1 MSEQEKKWSD
11 KNWEERTPLEHF
23 DGFLETFVVGKK
35 SYIRKKEATE
45 DFVYLSS
52 LNGGSFDL
60 NTIYDNFCKISID
73 KDAKDKTFDQ
83 IKDDIKKNNE
93 IDLEILNHAIFLWG
107 LPNKDRP
114 ALVLKDSNI
123 YNDMPQCEV
132 GGGGSGYNMQKVK
145 GVRFILYIF
154 TQIFQEELIKDITPI
169 EAIKGEIVKI
179 CTSDRYEN
187 HGKDK
192 ESLPDGVKNFLLHL
206 CKPEEYAPIA
216 KTDDKKKIVKAF
228 IEKVG
233 NKKKVKAIDR
243 GIKSIIEKIF
253 ESEESVQ
260 KKYYIDNED
269 NKDNEITFYDNKIE
283 ILKALVGNDKD
294 FSFYKDVIQLLWKN
308 ESDDEKLSTVKLL
321 EYKKAMVLYGPPGTG
336 KTYTAMELAKEM
348 LIRYWF
354 KQYDQNKKEEYL
366 NKILQIAEIK
376 DDSKNDKAKT
386 IVESV
391 EMDDET
397 QTKKETT
404 EEEKNS
410 IYYLQLHV
418 NYSYE
423 NFIAGQIIEEGKGI
437 VTKKGFIY
445 DVIKKANDNPEVPFV
460 VILDEMNRVD
470 VSRVFGE
477 LFTAI
482 EKRGT
487 EVVLTLPDPDKKG
500 ERLTLTMPENVY
512 FIGTMNE
519 IDFSLEQIDFALRRR
534 FIWKLAGYNSKSLEE
549 IIKYRL
555 KEDSN
560 NQYKSRVGDF
570 IDCCDNVNKTI
581 KGEDSLG
588 EKYHIG
594 HAFFAEITEIIKKIE
609 SENPT
614 ENLTEK
620 QKEKQ
625 EEQIKKNWDAAK
637 NILWQISILPTLDAY
652 CGTMERNKKDDF
664 IKDCENIF
672 LTNGKNTDNG
682 L

>member
-1 MSEQEKKWSD
+1 MQYSC
-11 KNWEERTPLEHF
+11 
-23 DGFLETFVVGKK
+23 G
-35 SYIRKKEATE
+35 
-45 DFVYLSS
+45 
-52 LNGGSFDL
+52 
-60 NTIYDNFCKISID
+60 
-73 KDAKDKTFDQ
+73 
-83 IKDDIKKNNE
+83 
-93 IDLEILNHAIFLWG
+93 G
-107 LPNKDRP
+107 LPNSRKPQWVIKNEQKEDNKEDKTTKK
-114 ALVLKDSNI
+114 AKSNV
-123 YNDMPQCEV
+123 YLEMPKEDV
-132 GGGGSGYNMQKVK
+132 GGGGSGYVQTKVK

-154 TQIFQEELIKDITPI
+154 TQIFEKNVINSKEVI
-169 EAIKGEIVKI
+169 ERICRGEYQKEGEVIPYGEG
-179 CTSDRYEN
+179 D
-187 HGKDK
+187 GQ

-206 CKPEEYAPIA
+206 CEPEEYAPIA

-283 ILKALVGNDKD
+283 ILKALLTDDGKTFDN
-294 FSFYKDVIQLLWKN
+294 FSFYNDNISWLWRS
-308 ESDDEKLSTVKLL
+308 ESDSDSDSDELSKVKRL

-336 KTYTAMELAKEM
+336 KTYTAMELAK
-348 LIRYWF
+348 
-354 KQYDQNKKEEYL
+354 Q
-366 NKILQIAEIK
+366 ILVRNIK
-376 DDSKNDKAKT
+376 DIGSNDFNALCKSNIK
-386 IVESV
+386 
-391 EMDDET
+391 
-397 QTKKETT
+397 
-404 EEEKNS
+404 
-410 IYYLQLHV
+410 YLQLHV

-423 NFIAGQIIEEGKGI
+423 NFIAGQVIKDGNI
-437 VTKKGFIY
+437 VTQEGFIFKL
-445 DVIKKANDNPEVPFV
+445 VEAAQKEVDKVNKENERITSKNEKVKPKPFV

-487 EVVLTLPDPDKKG
+487 QVNLTLPDPNNPD
-500 ERLTLTMPENVY
+500 ERLTLTIPENVY

-534 FIWKLAGYNSKSLEE
+534 FIWELADYDSESLLE
-549 IIKYRL
+549 IIRYRL
-555 KEDSN
+555 EKDSN

-570 IDCCDNVNKTI
+570 INCCDGVNETI
-581 KGEDSLG
+581 EGHDLLG

-614 ENLTEK
+614 ENPTEK
-620 QKEKQ
+620 QIE
-625 EEQIKKNWDAAK
+625 KNWNKAK

-652 CGTMERNKKDDF
+652 CGTMEHSAMEKF
-664 IKDCENIF
+664 IKDCENKY
-672 LTNGKNTDNG
+672 NGN
-682 L
+682 

>member
-1 MSEQEKKWSD
+1 MSECVQ
-11 KNWEERTPLEHF
+11 HF
-23 DGFLETFVVGKK
+23 NNFLQTFVIEKK
-35 SYIRKKEATE
+35 SYIRKKEKDEEEKKE
-45 DFVYLSS
+45 DFVSLSS
-52 LNGGSFDL
+52 LNDGSFDL
-60 NTIYDNFCKISID
+60 NTINATYANLCKAS
-73 KDAKDKTFDQ
+73 K
-83 IKDDIKKNNE
+83 KDDKAKEKKIGE
-93 IDLEILNHAIFLWG
+93 IDFTNFTEIDIEILNHAIFLWG
-107 LPNKDRP
+107 LPNNKKP
-114 ALVLKDSNI
+114 KLLTDSKNII
-123 YNDMPQCEV
+123 YNEMPTCEV
-132 GGGGSGYNMQKVK
+132 GRAGQGYNGKLER
-145 GVRFILYIF
+145 VRFILYIF
-154 TQIFQEELIKDITPI
+154 TQVFKEQNLDE
-169 EAIKGEIVKI
+169 IKGKIKEICKTDKYLSNDNNITYDVP
-179 CTSDRYEN
+179 SDLR
-187 HGKDK
+187 
-192 ESLPDGVKNFLLHL
+192 NFLLHL
-206 CKPEEYAPIA
+206 CYPEDYSPIA
-216 KTDDKKKIVKAF
+216 TDADKVRIVNAFAEGIEEITESDDIDTKIKKIREE
-228 IEKVG
+228 I
-233 NKKKVKAIDR
+233 KKDDPKNSK
-243 GIKSIIEKIF
+243 IKIIQRITGKSNDYPFYEEKI
-253 ESEESVQ
+253 
-260 KKYYIDNED
+260 IW
-269 NKDNEITFYDNKIE
+269 
-283 ILKALVGNDKD
+283 
-294 FSFYKDVIQLLWKN
+294 LWKN
-308 ESDDEKLSTVKLL
+308 ESDDEQLSTVKLL

-391 EMDDET
+391 EIDDET

-410 IYYLQLHV
+410 IYYLQFHV

-500 ERLTLTMPENVY
+500 ERLTLTIPENVY

-570 IDCCDNVNKTI
+570 INCCDNVNKTI

-609 SENPT
+609 YENPT
-614 ENLTEK
+614 KNQAEK
-620 QKEKQ
+620 QIE
-625 EEQIKKNWDAAK
+625 KNWKTAK

-652 CGTMERNKKDDF
+652 CGTMGSN
-664 IKDCENIF
+664 
-672 LTNGKNTDNG
+672 KNTFIENCRKSYEG
-682 L
+682 KTE

>member
-1 MSEQEKKWSD
+1 MSEYK
-11 KNWEERTPLEHF
+11 ERKAIEHF
-23 DGFLETFVVGKK
+23 EEFLQTFVIDKK
-35 SYIRKKEATE
+35 SYIRKKEKDEEEKKE
-45 DFVYLSS
+45 DFVSLSS
-52 LNGGSFDL
+52 LNDGSFDL

-114 ALVLKDSNI
+114 ALVLKDSKNKI

-154 TQIFQEELIKDITPI
+154 TQIFKEEGIDNIKNLIKT
-169 EAIKGEIVKI
+169 I
-179 CTSDRYEN
+179 CLGSNTKDNDFPY
-187 HGKDK
+187 GKDK

-206 CKPEEYAPIA
+206 CEPEKYAPIA
-216 KTDDKKKIVKAF
+216 KTDDKRKIVKAF

-283 ILKALVGNDKD
+283 ILKALVGNAKY
-294 FSFYKDVIQLLWKN
+294 FSFYEDVIQLLWKN
-308 ESDDEKLSTVKLL
+308 ESVDGKLTRVKGL

-348 LIRYWF
+348 LIRYWIE
-354 KQYDQNKKEEYL
+354 QYKKVNKDNEKKKCVDVIQRTAKIKELIATKEE
-366 NKILQIAEIK
+366 N
-376 DDSKNDKAKT
+376 
-386 IVESV
+386 
-391 EMDDET
+391 
-397 QTKKETT
+397 
-404 EEEKNS
+404 

-423 NFIAGQIIEEGKGI
+423 NFIAGQVIEDNKI

-445 DVIKKANDNPEVPFV
+445 DVIEKANKRKQEPFV

-500 ERLTLTMPENVY
+500 ERLTLTIPENVY

-534 FIWKLAGYNSKSLEE
+534 FIWELADYDSESLLG
-549 IIKYRL
+549 IIRYRL
-555 KEDSN
+555 EKDSN
-560 NQYKSRVGDF
+560 TQYKSRVGEF
-570 IDCCDNVNKTI
+570 IACCDGVNETI
-581 KGEDSLG
+581 EGDSSLG
-588 EKYHIG
+588 GKYHIG

-609 SENPT
+609 SENPTENPT

>member
-1 MSEQEKKWSD
+1 MQ
-11 KNWEERTPLEHF
+11 
-23 DGFLETFVVGKK
+23 TFVIEKK
-35 SYIRKKEATE
+35 SYIRKKEKDEEKKE
-45 DFVYLSS
+45 DFVSLSS
-52 LNGGSFDL
+52 LNDGSFDL

-73 KDAKDKTFDQ
+73 KEAKDKTFDQ

-114 ALVLKDSNI
+114 ALVLKDSKNKI

-132 GGGGSGYNMQKVK
+132 GGGGSGYVQTKVK
-145 GVRFILYIF
+145 GIRFILYIF
-154 TQIFQEELIKDITPI
+154 TQIFKEEGINNIKNLIKT
-169 EAIKGEIVKI
+169 I
-179 CTSDRYEN
+179 CLGSNTKDNDFPY
-187 HGKDK
+187 GKDK

-206 CKPEEYAPIA
+206 CEPEEYAPIA

-283 ILKALVGNDKD
+283 ILKALVGNNKD
-294 FSFYKDVIQLLWKN
+294 FSFYEDVIQLLWKN
-308 ESDDEKLSTVKLL
+308 ESVDGKLTRVKGL

-348 LIRYWF
+348 LIRYWIE
-354 KQYDQNKKEEYL
+354 QYKKANNDNEKKECVK
-366 NKILQIAEIK
+366 KIQKTAKIKELIA
-376 DDSKNDKAKT
+376 
-386 IVESV
+386 
-391 EMDDET
+391 
-397 QTKKETT
+397 TK
-404 EEEKNS
+404 EEN

-423 NFIAGQIIEEGKGI
+423 NFIAGQVIEDNKI

-445 DVIKKANDNPEVPFV
+445 DVIEKANNRKQEPFV

-487 EVVLTLPDPDKKG
+487 EVVLTLPDPYKKG
-500 ERLTLTMPENVY
+500 ERLTLTIPENVY

-534 FIWKLAGYNSKSLEE
+534 FIWELADYNSDSLEQ
-549 IIKYRL
+549 IINSRL
-555 KEDSN
+555 GKDLSN
-560 NQYKSRVGDF
+560 NNIGNISKF
-570 IDCCDNVNKTI
+570 IECCDNVNKTI
-581 KGEDSLG
+581 EGHNSLG
-588 EKYHIG
+588 KEYHIG

-609 SENPT
+609 SENPTENPT

>member
-1 MSEQEKKWSD
+1 MGECVQ
-11 KNWEERTPLEHF
+11 HF
-23 DGFLETFVVGKK
+23 NNFLQTFVIEKK
-35 SYIRKKEATE
+35 SYIRKKEKDEEKKE
-45 DFVYLSS
+45 DFVSLSS
-52 LNGGSFDL
+52 LNDGSFDL

-114 ALVLKDSNI
+114 ALVLKDSKNKI

-169 EAIKGEIVKI
+169 EEKCNAIKGEIVKI

-187 HGKDK
+187 QEELYQSLGQDFPYGKDK

-206 CKPEEYAPIA
+206 CDPKEYAPIA
-216 KTDDKKKIVKAF
+216 KTADKKKIVKAF

-283 ILKALVGNDKD
+283 ILKALVGNGKD
-294 FSFYKDVIQLLWKN
+294 FSFYEDVIQLLWIN
-308 ESDDEKLSTVKLL
+308 ESVDGKLTRVKGL

-348 LIRYWF
+348 LIRYWIE
-354 KQYDQNKKEEYL
+354 QYKKANNDNEKEKCVDEIQRTAKIKELIATKEE
-366 NKILQIAEIK
+366 N
-376 DDSKNDKAKT
+376 
-386 IVESV
+386 
-391 EMDDET
+391 
-397 QTKKETT
+397 
-404 EEEKNS
+404 

-423 NFIAGQIIEEGKGI
+423 NFIAGQVIEDNKI

-445 DVIKKANDNPEVPFV
+445 DVIEKANNRKQEPFV

-500 ERLTLTMPENVY
+500 ERLTLTIPENVY

-534 FIWKLAGYNSKSLEE
+534 FIWELADYDSDSLLE
-549 IIKYRL
+549 IIRYRL
-555 KEDSN
+555 EKDSN
-560 NQYKSRVGDF
+560 TQYKSRVGEF
-570 IDCCDNVNKTI
+570 IACCDGVNKTI
-581 KGEDSLG
+581 EGDSSLG
-588 EKYHIG
+588 GKYHIG

-609 SENPT
+609 SENPTENPT

-652 CGTMERNKKDDF
+652 CGTMEHSAMEKF
-664 IKDCENIF
+664 IKDCENKY
-672 LTNGKNTDNG
+672 NGN
-682 L
+682 

>member
-1 MSEQEKKWSD
+1 MSECVQ
-11 KNWEERTPLEHF
+11 HF
-23 DGFLETFVVGKK
+23 NNFLQTFVIEKK
-35 SYIRKKEATE
+35 SYIRKKEKDEEEKKE
-45 DFVYLSS
+45 DFVSLSS
-52 LNGGSFDL
+52 LNDGSFDFY
-60 NTIYDNFCKISID
+60 TINATYAKFCNASKKDDKGKEKKIS
-73 KDAKDKTFDQ
+73 
-83 IKDDIKKNNE
+83 E
-93 IDLEILNHAIFLWG
+93 IDFTNFTEIEIEILNHAIFLWG
-107 LPNKDRP
+107 LPNRGKP
-114 ALVLKDSNI
+114 SLVLRDSNKDKDK
-123 YNDMPQCEV
+123 YKEMPTCEV
-132 GGGGSGYNMQKVK
+132 GRAGQGYNGKLER
-145 GVRFILYIF
+145 VRFILYIF
-154 TQIFQEELIKDITPI
+154 TQVFKEQNLDE
-169 EAIKGEIVKI
+169 IKGKIKEICKTDKYLSNDNNITYDVP
-179 CTSDRYEN
+179 SDLR
-187 HGKDK
+187 
-192 ESLPDGVKNFLLHL
+192 NFLLHL
-206 CKPEEYAPIA
+206 CYPEDYSPIA
-216 KTDDKKKIVKAF
+216 TDADKVRIVNAFAEEIEGIEESDDIDKKIKKIREE
-228 IEKVG
+228 I
-233 NKKKVKAIDR
+233 KKDNPKNSK
-243 GIKSIIEKIF
+243 IKIIQRITGKSNDYPFYEEKI
-253 ESEESVQ
+253 
-260 KKYYIDNED
+260 IW
-269 NKDNEITFYDNKIE
+269 
-283 ILKALVGNDKD
+283 
-294 FSFYKDVIQLLWKN
+294 LWKN
-308 ESDDEKLSTVKLL
+308 ESDDEQLSTVKLL

-391 EMDDET
+391 EIDDET

-410 IYYLQLHV
+410 IYYLQFHV

-487 EVVLTLPDPDKKG
+487 EVVLTLPDPDPDKEG
-500 ERLTLTMPENVY
+500 ERLTLTIPENVY

-555 KEDSN
+555 NKDSN
-560 NQYKSRVGDF
+560 NQYKSKVGDF
-570 IDCCDNVNKTI
+570 IVCCNNVNKTI
-581 KGEDSLG
+581 EGHDSLG

-609 SENPT
+609 FENPT
-614 ENLTEK
+614 KNQTEK
-620 QKEKQ
+620 QIE
-625 EEQIKKNWDAAK
+625 KNWKNAK

-652 CGTMERNKKDDF
+652 CGTMEHSAMEKF
-664 IKDCENIF
+664 IKDCENKY
-672 LTNGKNTDNG
+672 NGN
-682 L
+682 